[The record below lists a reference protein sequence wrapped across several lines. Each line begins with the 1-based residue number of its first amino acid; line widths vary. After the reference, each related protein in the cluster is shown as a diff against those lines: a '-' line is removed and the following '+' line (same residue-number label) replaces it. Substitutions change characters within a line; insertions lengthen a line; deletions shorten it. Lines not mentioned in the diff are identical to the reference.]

1 MAYPIDGRAHSYSV
15 TGLGRSL
22 QRVGRVNSPR
32 AATLQIMR
40 KNQAFNS
47 VAMVSSYSHDMTAE
61 LGESPIRPAVSPR
74 SLAQAQGGVASY
86 IQLCRQAD
94 KEEQTPTGSISSR
107 ISKLGNP

>member
-1 MAYPIDGRAHSYSV
+1 
-15 TGLGRSL
+15 
-22 QRVGRVNSPR
+22 
-32 AATLQIMR
+32 MR

-74 SLAQAQGGVASY
+74 SLAQAQGGVVSY
-86 IQLCRQAD
+86 SFVG
-94 KEEQTPTGSISSR
+94 KPTKKRVRANSEGSISR